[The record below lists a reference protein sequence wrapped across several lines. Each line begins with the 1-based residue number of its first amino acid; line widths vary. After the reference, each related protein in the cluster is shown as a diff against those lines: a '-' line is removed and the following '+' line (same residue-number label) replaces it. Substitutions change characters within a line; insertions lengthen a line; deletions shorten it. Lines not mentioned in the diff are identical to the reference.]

1 MKGLKRGWIIVLG
14 VVLMASLAWAAGH
27 GGEEAA
33 WNARAWKDFFWR
45 CLNFALFLAIIY
57 KLAGGKIKEF
67 FGGRTQQIEEEFK
80 NLETRKQ
87 EAETKLKEVE
97 KRIANLE
104 QEREAILEEARR
116 QGEAIKNAIIEKAR
130 RDAEEIKKQA
140 EVKAR
145 QEFEQEVEKIRAE
158 MADKII
164 ESAEKIILS
173 RLGVKEQEKLI
184 DKYLTRVVL
193 N

>member
-1 MKGLKRGWIIVLG
+1 LKGLKKIGFISLG
-14 VVLMASLAWAAGH
+14 ILLVASVAWATGH
-27 GGEEAA
+27 GGESAS
-33 WNARAWKDFFWR
+33 WDARAWKDFFWR
-45 CLNFALFLAIIY
+45 CLNFAIFLAIIY
-57 KLAGGKIKEF
+57 KLAGGKMKEF
-67 FGGRTQQIEEEFK
+67 FGGRTRQIEEEFR
-80 NLETRKQ
+80 NLENRKQ
-87 EAETKLKEVE
+87 EAEARLKEVE
-97 KRIANLE
+97 SRIAHLE
-104 QEREAILEEARR
+104 EEREAILAEARR

-140 EVKAR
+140 EVKAQ
-145 QEFEQEVEKIRAE
+145 QEFEQEIEKIRAE